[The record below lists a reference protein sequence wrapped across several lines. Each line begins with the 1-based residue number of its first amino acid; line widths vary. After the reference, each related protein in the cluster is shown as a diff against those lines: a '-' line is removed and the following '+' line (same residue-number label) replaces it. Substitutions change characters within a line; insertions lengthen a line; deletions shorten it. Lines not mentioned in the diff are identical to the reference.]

1 MKAFVVTHVE
11 QGWDCVMTVFAEEN
25 SAKEYV
31 NWYSVWT
38 NTPKDVLV
46 IHEQD
51 YKTEFKEEDFQ

>member
-11 QGWDCVMTVFAEEN
+11 QGWDCVMAVFGDED

-31 NWYSVWT
+31 NWYSMYT
-38 NTPKDVLV
+38 ITPKDVLC

-51 YKTEFKEEDFQ
+51 YKTEFKEGDFQ

>member
-11 QGWDCVMTVFAEEN
+11 QGWDCVMVVFAEEK

-31 NWYSVWT
+31 NWYSTWCD
-38 NTPKDVLV
+38 TPKDVLV